1 MNNTT
6 ILLTRTILSAVSQLP
21 DINTD
26 SNFSTLLPFLIIL
39 IGIGGIGLLIHA
51 KPEYLQEFLNNPP
64 RNPNPSPVVFDH
76 DNLEARRGVDI
87 PLQQIVRHS
96 TNIDSDESF
105 GNRGNLPNNIQND
118 SISFHTSDSDHF
130 TNVDLNSRSSDHSS
144 NSHYQELRSQIDFNS
159 NSNPFTGDNDSV
171 RPDSTLP
178 NLSQLNNTVQ
188 NMDLGDPTNIYD
200 SFGF

>member
-6 ILLTRTILSAVSQLP
+6 IILTRTILSAVSQLP

-26 SNFSTLLPFLIIL
+26 SNFSTLLPFVIIL

-51 KPEYLQEFLNNPP
+51 KPEYLQELVNNPP

-76 DNLEARRGVDI
+76 DNLERGVNI
-87 PLQQIVRHS
+87 PLQHIVRH
-96 TNIDSDESF
+96 NNNSDESF
-105 GNRGNLPNNIQND
+105 GNRDILPNNVD
-118 SISFHTSDSDHF
+118 SNSSHTNDSDHF

-144 NSHYQELRSQIDFNS
+144 NSHYQELSSYIDFNS
-159 NSNPFTGDNDSV
+159 NSNPFAGDNDSV
-171 RPDSTLP
+171 RPDSTVP
-178 NLSQLNNTVQ
+178 NLSQMNNTVQ

>member
-76 DNLEARRGVDI
+76 DNLERGVDI
-87 PLQQIVRHS
+87 PLQHIVRH
-96 TNIDSDESF
+96 NNDSDESF
-105 GNRGNLPNNIQND
+105 GNRGNLPNNVD
-118 SISFHTSDSDHF
+118 SNSSHTNDSDHF
-130 TNVDLNSRSSDHSS
+130 TNVDLNSPTRASNNSS
-144 NSHYQELRSQIDFNS
+144 NTH
-159 NSNPFTGDNDSV
+159 
-171 RPDSTLP
+171 
-178 NLSQLNNTVQ
+178 
-188 NMDLGDPTNIYD
+188 NI
-200 SFGF
+200 

>member
-26 SNFSTLLPFLIIL
+26 SNFSTLLPFVIIL

-76 DNLEARRGVDI
+76 DNLERGVNI
-87 PLQQIVRHS
+87 PLQHIVRH
-96 TNIDSDESF
+96 NNNSDESF
-105 GNRGNLPNNIQND
+105 GNRDILPNNVD
-118 SISFHTSDSDHF
+118 SNSSHTNDSDHF

-144 NSHYQELRSQIDFNS
+144 NSHYQELSSYIDFNS
-159 NSNPFTGDNDSV
+159 NSNPFAGDNDSV
-171 RPDSTLP
+171 RPDSTVP
-178 NLSQLNNTVQ
+178 NLSQMNNTVQ

>member
-6 ILLTRTILSAVSQLP
+6 ILLTRTILSVTTQMA
-21 DINTD
+21 DND
-26 SNFSTLLPFLIIL
+26 SNFSTLLPFIIIL

-51 KPEYLQEFLNNPP
+51 KPEYLQELVNNPP

-76 DNLEARRGVDI
+76 DNLERGVDI
-87 PLQQIVRHS
+87 PLQHIVRH
-96 TNIDSDESF
+96 NNDSDESF
-105 GNRGNLPNNIQND
+105 GNRGNVPNNVD
-118 SISFHTSDSDHF
+118 SNSSHTIDSDHF

-159 NSNPFTGDNDSV
+159 NSNPFAGDNDSV

>member
-6 ILLTRTILSAVSQLP
+6 IILTRTILSAVSQIP

-26 SNFSTLLPFLIIL
+26 SNFSTLLPFVIIL

-76 DNLEARRGVDI
+76 DNLEARRGVDF

-96 TNIDSDESF
+96 TNNDSDESF
-105 GNRGNLPNNIQND
+105 GNRGILPNNVD
-118 SISFHTSDSDHF
+118 SNSIHTNDSDHF

-144 NSHYQELRSQIDFNS
+144 NSNYQELRSQIDFNS
-159 NSNPFTGDNDSV
+159 NSNPYPARGG
-171 RPDSTLP
+171 R
-178 NLSQLNNTVQ
+178 
-188 NMDLGDPTNIYD
+188 
-200 SFGF
+200 

>member
-26 SNFSTLLPFLIIL
+26 SNFSTLLPFIIIL
-39 IGIGGIGLLIHA
+39 IGIGGIGLLINA

-76 DNLEARRGVDI
+76 DNFRRGVDF

-96 TNIDSDESF
+96 TNNDSDESF
-105 GNRGNLPNNIQND
+105 GNRGILPNNVD
-118 SISFHTSDSDHF
+118 SNSIHTNDSDHF

-171 RPDSTLP
+171 RPDSTVP
-178 NLSQLNNTVQ
+178 NLSQMNNTVQ

-200 SFGF
+200 SFVF